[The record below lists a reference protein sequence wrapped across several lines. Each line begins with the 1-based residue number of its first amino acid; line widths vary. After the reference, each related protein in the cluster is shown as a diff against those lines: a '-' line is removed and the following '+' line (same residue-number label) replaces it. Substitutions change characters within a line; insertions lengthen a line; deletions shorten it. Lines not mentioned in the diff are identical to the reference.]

1 MKPADKMITI
11 VKLLPNI
18 FLLGTSFVIKG
29 KLKIRK
35 KGRKPSKKFSHSSS
49 PFDYHQER
57 SFDSQLKN
65 KRRQGID
72 GRRPSFL
79 SEDKI

>member
-1 MKPADKMITI
+1 MKSADKMITI
-11 VKLLPNI
+11 VKLLPKI
-18 FLLGTSFVIKG
+18 FLLETSFVIKV

-35 KGRKPSKKFSHSSS
+35 KGRNPSKKVSHSSS

-57 SFDSQLKN
+57 SFDSQLN
-65 KRRQGID
+65 KRRQGVD